1 MAASGLSRVTIVAP
15 RSRLDIALPSD
26 VPLAD
31 MLPAL
36 LDFAGGGT
44 DDNGRR
50 NGWGLS
56 RLGSGELD
64 SSCTPAQLDVRDG
77 ELLFLRPRGDDAPV
91 MVFDDLV
98 DALATGTRD
107 RLGRW
112 TPATTR
118 LAGLTAGVLALVAGA
133 VALPFAG
140 PPFAAVG
147 LTGLVLAV
155 ALLAVA
161 IVSARA
167 LGDARTGTAFAVV
180 ATVYAG
186 IGGLL
191 VLAGD
196 RPLSQLTFAHVAIA
210 ATVAIV
216 SATVASVGV
225 PVAAPIFLS
234 AGISAA
240 AVLGTMG
247 IATAFDITPAAAA
260 TGTVVVA
267 YAVVPALPML
277 AYRMVGLPVPKVPT
291 EREHLRQE
299 VETVDGVRVL
309 DLARRADAY
318 LAAMLSAVAFISAG
332 TAILVATEGVR
343 GIVLAAVLGLL
354 PLVRSRWFTSRAQ
367 RLPLMLSGGIA
378 LVASVVGIFV
388 MADQTTRL
396 VWVFGATIAVAAV
409 SIGVGLTGP
418 RRQSS
423 PAWGRLIDIVEIVL
437 TLALAPLAVW
447 VSGLLEWIRAVRG

>member
-1 MAASGLSRVTIVAP
+1 MAGGLSRVTIVAP

-31 MLPAL
+31 MLPTL

-50 NGWGLS
+50 TGWGLS
-56 RLGSGELD
+56 RLGGGELD
-64 SSCTPAQLDVRDG
+64 SSSTPAQLEVRDG
-77 ELLFLRPRGDDAPV
+77 ELLYLRPRGEEVPV
-91 MVFDDLV
+91 TVFDDLV
-98 DALATGTRD
+98 DALATGTHD
-107 RLGRW
+107 RFGRW
-112 TPATTR
+112 TPTTTK

-140 PPFAAVG
+140 PPFPAVG
-147 LTGLVLAV
+147 LTGLALAV
-155 ALLAVA
+155 ALLAGAVVA
-161 IVSARA
+161 ARA

-196 RPLSQLTFAHVAIA
+196 RPLGELTFAHIAIA

-225 PVAAPIFLS
+225 PPAGPIFLS
-234 AGISAA
+234 AGICAG

-247 IATAFDITPAAAA
+247 IAAMFDASPAAAA
-260 TGTVVVA
+260 TGTVVLA
-267 YAVVPALPML
+267 YALLPAMPML
-277 AYRMVGLPVPKVPT
+277 AYRLVGLPVPKVPT
-291 EREHLRQE
+291 EREHLRQDT
-299 VETVDGVRVL
+299 ETVDGVRVL
-309 DLARRADAY
+309 DLARKADAY
-318 LAAMLSAVAFISAG
+318 LAAMLSALAFISAG
-332 TAILVATEGVR
+332 TAILVASIGVR
-343 GIVLAAVLGLL
+343 GILLAAVLGVL
-354 PLVRSRWFTSRAQ
+354 PMVRSRWFTSRAQ
-367 RLPLMLSGGIA
+367 RLPLMLAGGIA
-378 LVASVVGIFV
+378 LVASAVGVFV
-388 MADQTTRL
+388 IADQTTRL
-396 VWVFGATIAVAAV
+396 VGVFGATVAVAAV
-409 SIGVGLTGP
+409 SIAFGLTGP

-423 PAWGRLIDIVEIVL
+423 PAWGRLLDIVEILL
-437 TLALAPLAVW
+437 TLAVAPLAVW